1 LERFGHFFS
10 PLTRLNDR
18 LDPMNFQLLI
28 LWSCFMKWNEI
39 LIFIALLS
47 IAFYAFAI
55 WRIRSKERF
64 LEFFRWTDDPTIAL
78 FWFVWVL
85 FLFVVAPLLYYYW
98 DMLVWQDTTSRLL
111 NGMTIPRYFVYLP
124 MYAEFLAA
132 VLFPFQLLGIVTPI
146 LMHYVINGFV
156 VFAYAYSAKLMSRL
170 IPEKSSIAPLG
181 LILAPMTIYFL
192 FNGNNHVVMLMF
204 LLLSLL
210 NIRENK
216 YLLGGFFAALSCYKF
231 LMIPPV
237 ILLTVVLLF
246 RKGFKDFARFSAGG
260 LIVVAFNGIYYLLD
274 PNKLTRIME
283 NRAALGAHSGEI
295 YRFHF
300 LFGLSKVVDGF
311 ESWYIGNEIW
321 FYLVLAGML
330 IGFILFIIRRLNLL
344 QALAFS
350 YAFVCL
356 FGPEGYRMDPL
367 IGMLWLD
374 AVYREDYR
382 LQLLSMIIIFVD
394 VGVWLQYV
402 HPANVNFDPSF
413 PMFLFS
419 GRGLYLGLAIIA
431 ALLGMLSR
439 DDKIDLIL
447 QYT

>member
-1 LERFGHFFS
+1 
-10 PLTRLNDR
+10 
-18 LDPMNFQLLI
+18 MN
-28 LWSCFMKWNEI
+28 WNEI
-39 LIFIALLS
+39 TIFIALLS
-47 IAFYAFAI
+47 ITLYAFVI
-55 WRIRSKERF
+55 WRILKKDD
-64 LEFFRWTDDPTIAL
+64 LLDFFRWTDNPTITL

-111 NGMTIPRYFVYLP
+111 NGMVIPRYFVYLP

-156 VFAYAYSAKLMSRL
+156 VFAYAYSAKLMAQL
-170 IPEKSSIAPLG
+170 IPEKSGLAPLG

-192 FNGNNHVVMLMF
+192 FNGNNHAVMLMF

-210 NIRENK
+210 HIRENK
-216 YLLGGFFAALSCYKF
+216 SLLAGVFAALSCYKF

-237 ILLTVVLLF
+237 IVLTAALLL
-246 RKGFKDFARFSAGG
+246 RKGIKDVARFSLGG
-260 LIVVAFNGIYYLLD
+260 LIVAAFNGIYYLLD
-274 PNKLTRIME
+274 PNKLTRILQ

-295 YRFHF
+295 YHFHF
-300 LFGLSKVVDGF
+300 LFGLSKILDGF
-311 ESWYIGNEIW
+311 ESWYIDKEIW
-321 FYLVLAGML
+321 LYLVLAGIL
-330 IGFILFIIRRLNLL
+330 ISIILFRIRRLNIL

-374 AVYREDYR
+374 AVHRNDYR
-382 LQLLSMIIIFVD
+382 LQLLSLVVIFVD
-394 VGVWLQYV
+394 AGVWLQYV
-402 HPANVNFDPSF
+402 YPANVIFDPTF

-431 ALLGMLSR
+431 ALLAMLLTDS
-439 DDKIDLIL
+439 KKDLL
-447 QYT
+447 FEPA